1 MPLSMRCHSVNTYCL
16 PKVWFKCGSM
26 DLRVG
31 DINKI
36 TSNVKSWVYA
46 DQLVKPEEFV
56 LYKGRQEGGLSL
68 VNVKYRAMAELI
80 KSFLDTAINLTF
92 KRNIYHQAL
101 YAWHVEGDRNIPNPG
116 KPPYYSSEFFDA
128 IRAVKSEGLLRLSGM
143 NIGMWYRSLLERYVT
158 HEVDEQGFQFDKLS
172 KAERQNPDTNWESSW
187 LLSTLP
193 GLDSID
199 TSFSFCLLHNLL
211 PTQERLHR
219 VLSNTVTSSKCT
231 LCTQDILCDQ
241 LHALVHCPF
250 NNGIGYW
257 IIRCLREILPNIQP
271 AQLMTFNLGLES
283 SHKNALPAAWL
294 TTKALNQVWQSRVH
308 KKASTITATRAALE
322 ASIMLLRKTRYNS
335 NADTL
340 NNLIAVN

>member
-1 MPLSMRCHSVNTYCL
+1 MDGDLLVDSVKNTMGPWKGGKFMPLSKRCHSVNTYCL
-16 PKVWFKCGSM
+16 PKVWLKCGSM
-26 DLRVG
+26 NLRVG

-36 TSNVKSWVYA
+36 TSNVKSWMYA

-56 LYKGRQEGGLSL
+56 LYKGRQEGGLNL

-80 KSFLDTAINLTF
+80 KSFLDTAINLNF

-219 VLSNTVTSSKCT
+219 VLSNTVTNSK
-231 LCTQDILCDQ
+231 Q
-241 LHALVHCPF
+241 
-250 NNGIGYW
+250 
-257 IIRCLREILPNIQP
+257 
-271 AQLMTFNLGLES
+271 
-283 SHKNALPAAWL
+283 
-294 TTKALNQVWQSRVH
+294 
-308 KKASTITATRAALE
+308 ASCC
-322 ASIMLLRKTRYNS
+322 
-335 NADTL
+335 
-340 NNLIAVN
+340 